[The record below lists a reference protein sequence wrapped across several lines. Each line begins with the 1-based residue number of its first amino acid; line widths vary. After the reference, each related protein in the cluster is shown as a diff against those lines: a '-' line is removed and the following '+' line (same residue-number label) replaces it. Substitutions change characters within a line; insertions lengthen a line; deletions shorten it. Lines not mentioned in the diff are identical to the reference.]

1 MPIVVFNDMIFTL
14 HLWSLF
20 FCKTLHCIDLGIIF
34 STPNAM
40 STTVPAP
47 TPASSANSPAS
58 LVPAPIAVPPSVR
71 TSSAP
76 VPSANPP
83 LGPASS
89 VPAPSGGISSAPTSA
104 TPAASASAPPDIAPS
119 TPAANT
125 PADSVSPVPAPS
137 GDTPSDS
144 ASATPA
150 ANATLPPG
158 TPPSTPAS
166 SPSHSGSSVAA
177 PSGDTPSAP
186 ASSTPAASADM
197 PSAPSAPAASPPS
210 DSGSSVPAP
219 SGVTPSVTP
228 AASPPSDT
236 GSGDTPAPGSTTPAA
251 SADPPSGT
259 SPSTPAA
266 IPPSGTAPSTPAA
279 TPPSGSGSSL
289 PTPSGDTPL
298 TPVST
303 TPAGSADPP
312 SGTAPST
319 PAATPPS
326 GSGSSLPTPSGDTP
340 LTPVSTTPAGSADP
354 PSGTSPS
361 TPAATPPSGSGS
373 SLPTPS
379 GDPSAPA
386 STTPP
391 ASGDPPS
398 GTALSTPADVPPS
411 SSGSSVPAPSG
422 DTPSAP
428 ASATPAA
435 SADPPSGT
443 APSTPAGTPLSGSG
457 SSVPASSGD
466 TPSTPASTTPAASAD
481 APSGT
486 SPSTPAAV
494 PPSGSGSSVP
504 ASSGDTPSAPAY
516 MTPAPGAGP
525 TSGSSPSAPATSPP
539 SGSGSSAPALSG
551 DTPSTSI
558 SASPTASADTPSS
571 TPAGPASDPASTPT
585 AGSLSPVWTPRKDR
599 QVGSTLYIHFS
610 DADCVC
616 EEGYTNTP
624 PGSPWRCVVPMQA
637 TLQLEISLEVL
648 FPLVSE
654 LARELANEL
663 LLLQSQVRIVGA
675 NAVDPDLD
683 QTDVNADFVPL
694 HQVFDN
700 STAVLLASRLWTQQ
714 VMLDKLLFGP
724 SYKVVR
730 VQYPGLPP
738 FPGSKAPHASSPQTN
753 RGTTQGVGT
762 KKGGLKMSHKKISLI
777 AVASAIGIVISLGV
791 IWFMRLWRCGLWEGS
806 VAVIEPVSMSTSRQ
820 SEQHPAG
827 DLKLPGMSTTMFE
840 SGMPV
845 YTGSTRRFSLAELE
859 RATEKFKIDNIV
871 GEGGFGRVYRG
882 VLDNGVCVAIK
893 VLTCVHQQGN
903 YEFIAEV
910 EMLSRLHHRN
920 LVTLIGICTENH
932 TCFLVYEFVPNGSVE
947 SHLHGA
953 DRLIAP
959 LEWKARV
966 KIALGAARGLAYLH
980 EDSIP
985 RVIHRDFKA
994 SNILLEDDFT
1004 PKVSDFGLAKEAA
1017 DGGKSQHV
1025 STRVMGTF
1033 GYVAPE
1039 YAMTGHLLVKS
1050 DVYSYGVVLLE
1061 LLSGRKPVDI
1071 SQPHGQENLVTWA
1084 RPLLCSKEG
1093 LEMLVD
1099 SGLHNNFHF
1108 DDYRRMAAIAWM
1120 CVQPEVSH
1128 RPSMGEVVQALLPLF
1143 KNSTAASD
1151 SSPQEE
1157 FSAPGRTGISVATS
1171 SQPNSQ
1177 NLSSTSINS
1186 SDYDSEPLHHQ
1197 NGQSLSSE
1205 ISTGSGRHI
1214 RQLIGSFHHHSTSFI
1229 SQTPLRNKPAPQSR
1243 DRGMKA
1249 VAKSDHGSTRDRG
1262 KQKQRGFSN
1271 CYWA

>member
-1 MPIVVFNDMIFTL
+1 
-14 HLWSLF
+14 
-20 FCKTLHCIDLGIIF
+20 
-34 STPNAM
+34 
-40 STTVPAP
+40 
-47 TPASSANSPAS
+47 
-58 LVPAPIAVPPSVR
+58 
-71 TSSAP
+71 
-76 VPSANPP
+76 
-83 LGPASS
+83 
-89 VPAPSGGISSAPTSA
+89 
-104 TPAASASAPPDIAPS
+104 
-119 TPAANT
+119 
-125 PADSVSPVPAPS
+125 
-137 GDTPSDS
+137 
-144 ASATPA
+144 
-150 ANATLPPG
+150 
-158 TPPSTPAS
+158 
-166 SPSHSGSSVAA
+166 
-177 PSGDTPSAP
+177 
-186 ASSTPAASADM
+186 
-197 PSAPSAPAASPPS
+197 
-210 DSGSSVPAP
+210 
-219 SGVTPSVTP
+219 
-228 AASPPSDT
+228 
-236 GSGDTPAPGSTTPAA
+236 
-251 SADPPSGT
+251 
-259 SPSTPAA
+259 
-266 IPPSGTAPSTPAA
+266 
-279 TPPSGSGSSL
+279 
-289 PTPSGDTPL
+289 
-298 TPVST
+298 
-303 TPAGSADPP
+303 
-312 SGTAPST
+312 
-319 PAATPPS
+319 
-326 GSGSSLPTPSGDTP
+326 
-340 LTPVSTTPAGSADP
+340 
-354 PSGTSPS
+354 
-361 TPAATPPSGSGS
+361 
-373 SLPTPS
+373 
-379 GDPSAPA
+379 
-386 STTPP
+386 
-391 ASGDPPS
+391 
-398 GTALSTPADVPPS
+398 
-411 SSGSSVPAPSG
+411 
-422 DTPSAP
+422 
-428 ASATPAA
+428 
-435 SADPPSGT
+435 
-443 APSTPAGTPLSGSG
+443 
-457 SSVPASSGD
+457 
-466 TPSTPASTTPAASAD
+466 
-481 APSGT
+481 
-486 SPSTPAAV
+486 
-494 PPSGSGSSVP
+494 
-504 ASSGDTPSAPAY
+504 
-516 MTPAPGAGP
+516 
-525 TSGSSPSAPATSPP
+525 
-539 SGSGSSAPALSG
+539 
-551 DTPSTSI
+551 
-558 SASPTASADTPSS
+558 
-571 TPAGPASDPASTPT
+571 
-585 AGSLSPVWTPRKDR
+585 
-599 QVGSTLYIHFS
+599 
-610 DADCVC
+610 
-616 EEGYTNTP
+616 
-624 PGSPWRCVVPMQA
+624 MQA

-648 FPLVSE
+648 FPLVPE
-654 LARELANEL
+654 LARELANGL

-714 VMLDKLLFGP
+714 VILDKLLFGP

-762 KKGGLKMSHKKISLI
+762 KKGGLKMNHKKISLI

-791 IWFMRLWRCGLWEGS
+791 IWFMRLWRCGLREGS

-827 DLKLPGMSTTMFE
+827 DSNLPGMSTTMFE
-840 SGMPV
+840 SGMPA

-932 TCFLVYEFVPNGSVE
+932 MCFLVYEFVPNGSVE

-980 EDSIP
+980 EDSNP

-1084 RPLLCSKEG
+1084 RPLLRSREG

-1108 DDYRRMAAIAWM
+1108 DDYRRMAAIASM

-1143 KNSTAASD
+1143 KDSTAASD
-1151 SSPQEE
+1151 SSPQED

-1186 SDYDSEPLHHQ
+1186 SEYDSEPLHHQ

-1214 RQLIGSFHHHSTSFI
+1214 RQLLGSFHHHSTSFM
-1229 SQTPLRNKPAPQSR
+1229 SQTPLTNKPAPQSR
-1243 DRGMKA
+1243 DRGMKV
-1249 VAKSDHGSTRDRG
+1249 VAKSDHGSTRDKG
-1262 KQKQRGFSN
+1262 KQTQRGFSN
-1271 CYWA
+1271 HYWA